1 MLPSHFAVV
10 GWFPA
15 AKVVAARQSAAP
27 NVLKTDL
34 IAYFFLFIYANIA
47 ICFIA

>member
-15 AKVVAARQSAAP
+15 AKVEAARQSAAT
-27 NVLKTDL
+27 NVNPKR
-34 IAYFFLFIYANIA
+34 FIIPT
-47 ICFIA
+47 F

>member
-27 NVLKTDL
+27 NVYPKR
-34 IAYFFLFIYANIA
+34 FIIPT
-47 ICFIA
+47 F